1 MTATTERK
9 PETSPCKAC
18 EHPERRTIDN
28 ALALGQSPRS
38 IVRRYSGLA
47 RQAVQRHRDGCLAAA
62 DQGEGAS

>member
-18 EHPERRTIDN
+18 EHPEWRTIDN

-38 IVRRYSGLA
+38 IVRRYRGISRLE
-47 RQAVQRHRDGCLAAA
+47 VQRHRDECLAQNERKETA
-62 DQGEGAS
+62 